1 MRTLFYGL
9 TASAHQ
15 MLKSMLSRKLKTAWV
30 LTMAEWAGQIAF
42 IQITPKATDKLVS
55 VREVRA
61 VAGEGLEGDRYYKK
75 IGTFSSKPG
84 GGRQV
89 TLIELESLEAL
100 KRDLEIELEPA
111 QTRRNVVTRD
121 VPLNHLVGQRFL
133 LGREVMLQ
141 GVRLCEPCDHL
152 ENLTFKGLS
161 EGLLHRGGLRA
172 DIITG
177 GTIRV
182 GDPITPA

>member
-1 MRTLFYGL
+1 MI
-9 TASAHQ
+9 
-15 MLKSMLSRKLKTAWV
+15 
-30 LTMAEWAGQIAF
+30 MAEWAGQIAF
-42 IQITPKATDKLVS
+42 IQITPKATEKLVS
-55 VREVRA
+55 VHEIRA

-75 IGTFSSKPG
+75 IGTFSNKPG
-84 GGRQV
+84 GGRQI

-100 KRDLEIELEPA
+100 KRDLKIELEPA
-111 QTRRNVVTRD
+111 QTRRNIVTRD
-121 VPLNHLVGQRFL
+121 VPLNHLVGQRLL

-172 DIITG
+172 DIIRG